1 MEKIIFHIDVNSA
14 FLSWHCAYNKKIN
27 PDFLDLRKVAS
38 VIGGDEEARKGVVLA
53 KSEEAK
59 RYGIKTGISL
69 FEAKRLCPNL
79 VIAKPNF
86 KIYRMYSNKMF
97 ELLSMYS
104 DKIERFSIDEGFL
117 DMSESIKLFGQ
128 PVEVAYKIKERIKK
142 ELGFSVNVGVSCN
155 KLLAKMAGD
164 LEKPDKVITLFPDEL
179 EEKLYPLGIDNLFMV
194 GKKTKE
200 KLNKLGIN
208 TIGELSNCS
217 LQYLITHFKNSQ
229 GIMLYNYSHGIDD
242 SKVEVERKIKSVG
255 NSTTLSEDTSDIL
268 KLRKIILA
276 LCDSIGSR
284 LRGKSVKG
292 NVIVVTIKYSNF
304 KVFSHRK
311 TLSFYT
317 SSTDTIYKQA
327 LLLFDELWNGNSVR
341 LLGVSISGISE
352 NTVSQL
358 SLIEN
363 NAENDKMGKVEKV
376 MDKLRES
383 YGKDIIKRGIPEG
396 KVSKSIKDKWE

>member
-27 PDFLDLRKVAS
+27 PDFFDLRKVPS
-38 VIGGDEEARKGVVLA
+38 VIGGDEQARKGVVLA

-59 RYGIKTGISL
+59 KYGIRTGISL
-69 FEAKRLCPNL
+69 FEAKKLCPNL
-79 VIAKPNF
+79 IIAKPNF

-97 ELLSMYS
+97 NILSTYT
-104 DKIERFSIDEGFL
+104 DKIEKFSIDEGFL
-117 DMSESIKLFGQ
+117 DMSESIHLFGE
-128 PVEVAYKIKERIKK
+128 PIEVAYKIKERIKK

-179 EEKLYPLGIDNLFMV
+179 EEKLYPLEIDNLFMV
-194 GKKTKE
+194 GKRTKA

-208 TIGELSNCS
+208 TIGELSKCS
-217 LQYLITHFKNSQ
+217 LNYLVSHFKNSQ
-229 GIMLYNYSHGIDD
+229 GIMLYNYSHGIDE
-242 SKVEVERKIKSVG
+242 SEVKVEREIKSIG
-255 NSTTLSEDTSDIL
+255 NSTTLGEDTCDNL
-268 KLRKIILA
+268 KLRKVILA

-284 LRGKSVKG
+284 LRKNNVKG
-292 NVIVVTIKYSNF
+292 NIIIVTIKYSDF
-304 KVFSHRK
+304 KVCSHRK

-327 LLLFDELWNGNSVR
+327 LILFNEFWNGNNVR
-341 LLGVSISGISE
+341 LVGVCVGGLSA
-352 NTVSQL
+352 NTLSQL
-358 SLIEN
+358 SFIEN
-363 NAENDKMGKVEKV
+363 NAENNKMSKVEKV

-383 YGKDIIKRGIPEG
+383 YGNDIIKRGMPEERT
-396 KVSKSIKDKWE
+396 SKFITDKFE